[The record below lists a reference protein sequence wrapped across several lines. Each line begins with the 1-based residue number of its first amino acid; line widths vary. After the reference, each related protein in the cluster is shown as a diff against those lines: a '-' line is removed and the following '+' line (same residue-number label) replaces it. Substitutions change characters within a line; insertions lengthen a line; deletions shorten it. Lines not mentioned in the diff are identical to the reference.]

1 MESTQETV
9 SKERDALPGHG
20 ARQHTSA
27 ILAISADGRISKA
40 NQPARRIFGTDIP
53 LEHESLGVVLARAML
68 GHKTFPEQLQLEMP
82 DEDGQRHEVLLVLSD
97 QEPELARPE
106 TPEVERPSVT
116 REESVA
122 NVADFI
128 AHELRNHIA
137 ITLGLSQLLDTNYEV
152 TAMAD
157 RRATLRS
164 IQTEAEHA
172 LIVLEGLLK
181 IVESRRKA
189 GVAVGRVPVHS
200 VLRRIIADHKR
211 RHPER
216 IFVMTGEAPVFAA
229 GNSTWMKIALAN
241 LLANAEKVTPREQ
254 AIQVDL
260 RQEGDRVI
268 VLVLDKGKPLDPS
281 LYNHL
286 WDIYAKGPP
295 PGVEISGSGI
305 GLSICKEL
313 VDSMGGRVWAGP
325 RSRGGSAFAV
335 SLRSML
341 PASRMISTRQAQPQ
355 SID

>member
-1 MESTQETV
+1 
-9 SKERDALPGHG
+9 
-20 ARQHTSA
+20 
-27 ILAISADGRISKA
+27 
-40 NQPARRIFGTDIP
+40 
-53 LEHESLGVVLARAML
+53 
-68 GHKTFPEQLQLEMP
+68 
-82 DEDGQRHEVLLVLSD
+82 
-97 QEPELARPE
+97 
-106 TPEVERPSVT
+106 
-116 REESVA
+116 
-122 NVADFI
+122 
-128 AHELRNHIA
+128 
-137 ITLGLSQLLDTNYEV
+137 
-152 TAMAD
+152 
-157 RRATLRS
+157 
-164 IQTEAEHA
+164 
-172 LIVLEGLLK
+172 
-181 IVESRRKA
+181 
-189 GVAVGRVPVHS
+189 
-200 VLRRIIADHKR
+200 
-211 RHPER
+211 
-216 IFVMTGEAPVFAA
+216 
-229 GNSTWMKIALAN
+229 
-241 LLANAEKVTPREQ
+241 VTPREQ